1 MRARVVEQRRPRRRN
16 FPLGIVLSLVFL
28 ILGVAVAYALLVGN
42 RVPEPNRETF
52 RIIRPDPIGSEQAS
66 GGNVGELPS
75 DTPSSTDA
83 PIIGPI
89 TPDGPAN
96 IDPPVVDQFSEPAK
110 RAAAYRV
117 NSAALKRTV
126 DQYAKTRAN
135 HCAGEVTVQTDD
147 TPLNVRSG
155 PSTGNPVLM
164 KAAKGSKQ
172 SVLLWAPDTRNQ
184 SARWFL
190 LVDDGTKT
198 VKGWV
203 TGEYCDASSVVFA
216 N

>member
-1 MRARVVEQRRPRRRN
+1 MEQRRPRRRN

-42 RVPEPNRETF
+42 RAPEPRRETVP
-52 RIIRPDPIGSEQAS
+52 INRPDVFPPIGSETI
-66 GGNVGELPS
+66 GENIEIPLDDSSSS
-75 DTPSSTDA
+75 DTL
-83 PIIGPI
+83 IIGPLTS
-89 TPDGPAN
+89 TPGLPEVIEPPAS
-96 IDPPVVDQFSEPAK
+96 DQFSDPAK
-110 RAAAYRV
+110 RTAVYKV
-117 NSAALKRTV
+117 NNAALKKTV

-135 HCAGEVTVQTDD
+135 HCAGEITVQTDD

-155 PSTGNPVLM
+155 PSTGNPVLT

-172 SVLLWAPDTRNQ
+172 SVLLWAPDPRNS

-190 LVDDGTKT
+190 LVDDGAKT

-203 TGEYCDASSVVFA
+203 SGEYCETSGVVFA

>member
-1 MRARVVEQRRPRRRN
+1 MEQRRPRRRN

-42 RVPEPNRETF
+42 RAPEPMQEGK
-52 RIIRPDPIGSEQAS
+52 IIRPEPIDDYEIEEVNPEISPD
-66 GGNVGELPS
+66 V
-75 DTPSSTDA
+75 STDA

-89 TPDGPAN
+89 ESATDIPDTPDPPAG
-96 IDPPVVDQFSEPAK
+96 DQFSEPAK
-110 RAAAYRV
+110 RAAAYKV
-117 NSAALKRTV
+117 NNAALRKTV

-135 HCAGEVTVQTDD
+135 HCAGEITVQTDD

-155 PSTGNPVLM
+155 PSTGNPVLT

-172 SVLLWAPDTRNQ
+172 SVLLWAPDAKNQ

-190 LVDDGTKT
+190 LVDDKTKT

-203 TGEYCDASSVVFA
+203 TGEYCDTSDVVFA

>member
-1 MRARVVEQRRPRRRN
+1 MEQRRPRRRN

-42 RVPEPNRETF
+42 GTPEPRPEPV
-52 RIIRPDPIGSEQAS
+52 IIRPENLHPIDSVITEAGVGISLDVSADAS
-66 GGNVGELPS
+66 L
-75 DTPSSTDA
+75 
-83 PIIGPI
+83 IGPI
-89 TPDGPAN
+89 ATSTPGVPEN
-96 IDPPVVDQFSEPAK
+96 IDTLANDQFSEPGK
-110 RAAAYRV
+110 RAAAYKMN
-117 NSAALKRTV
+117 NSALKKTV

-135 HCAGEVTVQTDD
+135 HCAGEVTVLTDD

-164 KAAKGSKQ
+164 KAAKGSKH
-172 SVLLWAPDTRNQ
+172 SVLLWASDAKNQ
-184 SARWFL
+184 SGRWFL
-190 LVDDGTKT
+190 LVDDKAKT

-203 TGEYCDASSVVFA
+203 SGEYCDASDVVFA

>member
-1 MRARVVEQRRPRRRN
+1 MEQRRPRRRN
-16 FPLGIVLSLVFL
+16 FPLGIVISLVFL

-42 RVPEPNRETF
+42 RAPEPMPTPSP
-52 RIIRPDPIGSEQAS
+52 IIGPEPIGYEEINEENPEIS
-66 GGNVGELPS
+66 S
-75 DTPSSTDA
+75 DVLHDA

-89 TPDGPAN
+89 TSATDVSETT
-96 IDPPVVDQFSEPAK
+96 DPPARNQFSEPTK
-110 RAAAYRV
+110 RAAAYKV
-117 NSAALKRTV
+117 NNAALRKTF

-135 HCAGEVTVQTDD
+135 HCAGEITVQTDD

-155 PSTGNPVLM
+155 PSTGNPVLT

-172 SVLLWAPDTRNQ
+172 SVLLWAPDAKNQ

-190 LVDDGTKT
+190 LVDDKAKT

-203 TGEYCDASSVVFA
+203 TGEYCDTTDVVFA

>member
-1 MRARVVEQRRPRRRN
+1 MRPRVVEQRRPRRRN

-42 RVPEPNRETF
+42 KPPEPAPEPAP
-52 RIIRPDPIGSEQAS
+52 IDWPPDPIDLS
-66 GGNVGELPS
+66 GEDY
-75 DTPSSTDA
+75 DTPWDVSSTDA
-83 PIIGPI
+83 QIIGPI
-89 TPDGPAN
+89 TSPSDVPAN
-96 IDPPVVDQFSEPAK
+96 TGTAVADQFSDPAG

-117 NSAALKRTV
+117 SNAALRRTV

-135 HCAGEVTVQTDD
+135 HCAGEITVRTDD

-155 PSTGNPVLM
+155 PSTGNPVLT
-164 KAAKGSKQ
+164 KAAKGSRQ
-172 SVLLWAPDTRNQ
+172 SVLLWAPDSRNQ
-184 SARWFL
+184 SARWYL
-190 LVDDGTKT
+190 LADDATKT

-203 TGEYCDASSVVFA
+203 SAEYCDASGVDFA

>member
-1 MRARVVEQRRPRRRN
+1 MEQRRPRRRN

-42 RVPEPNRETF
+42 RTPEPRRETI
-52 RIIRPDPIGSEQAS
+52 IIRPEPPIVPDIDEDDAGISWDAS
-66 GGNVGELPS
+66 S
-75 DTPSSTDA
+75 DA

-89 TPDGPAN
+89 TASDAPENTGSPAG
-96 IDPPVVDQFSEPAK
+96 DQFSDPAG
-110 RAAAYRV
+110 RAGAYKV
-117 NSAALKRTV
+117 NNAALKKTV
-126 DQYAKTRAN
+126 DQYAKARAN
-135 HCAGEVTVQTDD
+135 HCAGEITVQTDD

-155 PSTGNPVLM
+155 PSTGNPVLT

-172 SVLLWAPDTRNQ
+172 SVLLWAPDARNQ
-184 SARWFL
+184 SGRWFL
-190 LVDDGTKT
+190 LVDDNTKT

-203 TGEYCDASSVVFA
+203 TAEYCEASGVVFA